1 MNSICSNNFQT
12 QFQKTVAISKQQPSV
27 LIMGFLMLSMLSPI
41 LTITASLAEQTTQ
54 FQVSPTQNP
63 NISKVQIINLNDVVS
78 TLVGILKDKN
88 IETRVNAIRALGGMG
103 SQAQTAVPDLVI
115 ALKDK
120 KPRVRYS
127 AAIALA
133 NIGSEFKGAQFK
145 TTLPFI
151 IAALNHESQLLRS
164 DAASALTNIGYK
176 FKQKASE
183 LSKSDLEEIIINF
196 DKALETLEKF
206 QSNFSH
212 TTIKSIRS
220 YRDALQE
227 ERNRRYI

>member
-1 MNSICSNNFQT
+1 ML
-12 QFQKTVAISKQQPSV
+12 SV
-27 LIMGFLMLSMLSPI
+27 LSST
-41 LTITASLAEQTTQ
+41 LTTTASLAEQTTQ
-54 FQVSPTQNP
+54 VQVLPTQNP
-63 NISKVQIINLNDVVS
+63 NTSKAQTINLNDVVS

-88 IETRVNAIRALGGMG
+88 IEARVNAIRALGGMG
-103 SQAQTAVPDLVI
+103 NQAQTAVPDLVI

-151 IAALNHESQLLRS
+151 IAALDHESLLLRS

-176 FKQKASE
+176 LKQKASE
-183 LSKSDLEEIIINF
+183 LSKSDLEQIIINF

-206 QSNFSH
+206 QSNFSRS
-212 TTIKSIRS
+212 TIQSIRS
-220 YRDALQE
+220 SRDTLQQ
-227 ERNRRYI
+227 ERNRR

>member
-1 MNSICSNNFQT
+1 MNSICSNNFQA
-12 QFQKTVAISKQQPSV
+12 QFKKAVAISKQQSSV
-27 LIMGFLMLSMLSPI
+27 LITGFLTLSILSPI
-41 LTITASLAEQTTQ
+41 LPITASLAEQKN
-54 FQVSPTQNP
+54 QVQVLPTQNS
-63 NISKVQIINLNDVVS
+63 NTSKVQIVNLNDVVS

-88 IETRVNAIRALGGMG
+88 IEARVNAIRALGGMG
-103 SQAQTAVPDLVI
+103 NQAQTAVPDLVI

-164 DAASALTNIGYK
+164 DAASALTNIGHK
-176 FKQKASE
+176 FKQKASK
-183 LSKSDLEEIIINF
+183 LSKSDLEQIITNF
-196 DKALETLEKF
+196 DKALEALEKF
-206 QSNFSH
+206 QSNFSR
-212 TTIKSIRS
+212 TTIQSVRS
-220 YRDALQE
+220 SRDALQQ
-227 ERNRRYI
+227 ERNRR